1 MAGHF
6 VHQQRAGEA
15 TAAGGAVDARR
26 EGTVIAD
33 NHDLDGNSECLFD
46 TTERGSGP
54 RRTDAG
60 SSETRC
66 TVPWPA
72 WPPGQSS
79 GGRRCSF
86 SQSAGRLPARR
97 RSRLRPAPEERRAA
111 KWGSGHSVSMPL
123 VEPPRGLVGARGCAD
138 LRCGRAGKDVAR
150 DGGRQHARPDKP
162 GVRGLVP
169 SSAAADHRDVGVAK
183 VERICRQPQPKNT
196 AVSAR
201 PVGACVFARA
211 GETNDAPAA

>member
-1 MAGHF
+1 MSQPDPVCGPRPPREAGPDLKSEMAGHF

-111 KWGSGHSVSMPL
+111 KWGSGHSVSLPL
-123 VEPPRGLVGARGCAD
+123 VEPPRGLVGLCDAQTC
-138 LRCGRAGKDVAR
+138 
-150 DGGRQHARPDKP
+150 
-162 GVRGLVP
+162 
-169 SSAAADHRDVGVAK
+169 AADGLAK
-183 VERICRQPQPKNT
+183 TLPET
-196 AVSAR
+196 AADSM
-201 PVGACVFARA
+201 PVPTNPACA
-211 GETNDAPAA
+211 GS